1 MYLENSILTILKGII
16 TLEYPD
22 MLFNTRNNVTIIPP
36 LPGTIFGE
44 IKNERDVSTTNPE
57 QGK

>member
-1 MYLENSILTILKGII
+1 MYLENSILKGII

-44 IKNERDVSTTNPE
+44 IKNESDVSTTNPE

>member
-1 MYLENSILTILKGII
+1 MYLENSILKGII

-44 IKNERDVSTTNPE
+44 IKNESDVSTTSPA